1 MKGLPQ
7 ISIRRVGQLMAEGKL
22 SSKELCSYC
31 YTLSLAGENVW
42 KLSAFLR
49 LLDRDTLME
58 QAEASDARWKTNRP
72 LSLLDGI
79 PVTIKANLALET
91 QPLTAGSRILGASA
105 AVPSHVTSDGTP
117 PVGYTADAVQRLIDG
132 GAIILGVTS
141 MDEFGMGSL
150 GTNTASGIPTKNP
163 LPLLRRLGRRTQDS
177 GKSSFLDLVSLSEE
191 AIMEAHAAVLSED
204 DHGFSAGGSS
214 CGSSVSV
221 AHGSSLLSLGSDT
234 GGSVRLPAAWCGVV
248 GLKPTYGHI
257 SRHGLVSYASSLDTI
272 GIMGPT
278 ADCVSIGLQ
287 QIVNN
292 QRRDRDSTLVPL
304 PYVRS
309 IAENLDSSL
318 ALDGIKIG
326 IPAAFSVAELP
337 DNVRDAWSASA
348 DHLASHGATVEIV
361 GSDAISPDTLQ
372 RALAAY
378 YIIASAEAGSNLSRY
393 DGFRYGVSA
402 EVKCNTMNNP
412 QSMLERQYATSR
424 SYGFGS
430 EVVRRVLCGTAVLS
444 ADRFHTYYESA
455 AELRAFL
462 TEQFEKATEQY
473 DVLLVPTVAFPP
485 APLDRTTNSTQTLAN
500 DAMTVPISLTGLPAV
515 SVPFERPTSQLFPP
529 SMQLIG
535 PRFGEEKLLKVAALL
550 NT

>member
-1 MKGLPQ
+1 
-7 ISIRRVGQLMAEGKL
+7 
-22 SSKELCSYC
+22 
-31 YTLSLAGENVW
+31 
-42 KLSAFLR
+42 
-49 LLDRDTLME
+49 
-58 QAEASDARWKTNRP
+58 
-72 LSLLDGI
+72 
-79 PVTIKANLALET
+79 
-91 QPLTAGSRILGASA
+91 
-105 AVPSHVTSDGTP
+105 
-117 PVGYTADAVQRLIDG
+117 
-132 GAIILGVTS
+132 
-141 MDEFGMGSL
+141 
-150 GTNTASGIPTKNP
+150 
-163 LPLLRRLGRRTQDS
+163 
-177 GKSSFLDLVSLSEE
+177 
-191 AIMEAHAAVLSED
+191 
-204 DHGFSAGGSS
+204 
-214 CGSSVSV
+214 
-221 AHGSSLLSLGSDT
+221 
-234 GGSVRLPAAWCGVV
+234 
-248 GLKPTYGHI
+248 
-257 SRHGLVSYASSLDTI
+257 
-272 GIMGPT
+272 MGPT